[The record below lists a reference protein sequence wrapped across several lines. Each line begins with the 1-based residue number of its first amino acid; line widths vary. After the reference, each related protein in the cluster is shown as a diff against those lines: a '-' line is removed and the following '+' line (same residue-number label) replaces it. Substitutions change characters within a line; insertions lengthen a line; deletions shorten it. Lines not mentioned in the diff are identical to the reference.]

1 MSKKFLLISQVFYP
15 DQVSTANLFTGLC
28 SLLVEEN
35 IEVEAWSA
43 HPSYTNF
50 KRQPKRILYKGVNII
65 YLPSTNFDKSTIA
78 GRSVNI
84 LTFMISASLKL
95 LFSKE
100 KTPVWALT
108 NPPFLGILLSHICS
122 LKKRK
127 FIYILL
133 DIFPEGLVRLGKVSR
148 LNIFIKLWQHLFVL
162 TLKKSEVIIV
172 IGRDTEQFVVDICK
186 ECQDRIEYIPH
197 WQDDDLIFPVAFDKN
212 NFVTE
217 KGLKES
223 FVVQYSGNIGIWNEV
238 RTMGR
243 AVKKNIENVFFIFVG
258 GGIRKPELL
267 SEFEIKDQK
276 NVLMLPFQ
284 DNIDFNNTMAASHV
298 HLVTLKQGLEG
309 MAVPCKIY
317 GILAAGRPVI
327 ALVPEHSE
335 IANIVREENCGL
347 VVDPDDLDGLINA
360 IFFLKDNDGIRRQMG
375 QNGRK
380 AFENKYTTRIAA
392 KAYKK
397 ILDKVT

>member
-1 MSKKFLLISQVFYP
+1 MPKKFLLISQIFYP

-35 IEVEAWSA
+35 IEVEVWSA

-84 LTFMISASLKL
+84 ITFIISASLKL

-108 NPPFLGILLSHICS
+108 NPPFLGILLSQICS

-133 DIFPEGLVRLGKVSR
+133 DIFPEGLVRLRKVSGQ
-148 LNIFIKLWQHLFVL
+148 NTFIKLWQRLFVL

-172 IGRDTEQFVVDICK
+172 IGRDTEQFVVNICQ
-186 ECQDRIEYIPH
+186 ECKDRIEYIPH
-197 WQDDDLIFPVAFDKN
+197 WQDDNLIFPVDFDKN
-212 NFVTE
+212 NFVIE
-217 KGLKES
+217 RGLKES

-284 DNIDFNNTMAASHV
+284 DNIDFNNIMAVSHV
-298 HLVTLKQGLEG
+298 HLVTLQQGLEG

-335 IANIVREENCGL
+335 IAYLVREENCGL

-360 IFFLKDNDGIRRQMG
+360 ISFLKDNDDIRRQMG
-375 QNGRK
+375 KNGRK
-380 AFENKYTTRIAA
+380 AFEKKYTTRIAA

>member
-1 MSKKFLLISQVFYP
+1 MPKKFLLISQIFYP

-28 SLLVEEN
+28 SLLIEEN
-35 IEVEAWSA
+35 IEVEVWSA

-84 LTFMISASLKL
+84 ITFIISASLKL

-108 NPPFLGILLSHICS
+108 NPPFLGILLSQICS

-133 DIFPEGLVRLGKVSR
+133 DIFPEGLVRLRKVSGQ
-148 LNIFIKLWQHLFVL
+148 NTFIKLWQRLFVL

-172 IGRDTEQFVVDICK
+172 IGRDTEQFVVNICQ
-186 ECQDRIEYIPH
+186 ECKDRIEYIPH
-197 WQDDDLIFPVAFDKN
+197 WQDDNLIFPVDFDKN
-212 NFVTE
+212 NFVIE
-217 KGLKES
+217 RGLKES

-284 DNIDFNNTMAASHV
+284 DNIDFNNIMAVSHV
-298 HLVTLKQGLEG
+298 HLVTLQQGLEG

-335 IANIVREENCGL
+335 IAYLVREENCGL

-360 IFFLKDNDGIRRQMG
+360 ISFLKDNDDIRRQMG
-375 QNGRK
+375 KNGRK
-380 AFENKYTTRIAA
+380 AFEKKYTTRIAA

>member
-1 MSKKFLLISQVFYP
+1 
-15 DQVSTANLFTGLC
+15 
-28 SLLVEEN
+28 
-35 IEVEAWSA
+35 
-43 HPSYTNF
+43 
-50 KRQPKRILYKGVNII
+50 
-65 YLPSTNFDKSTIA
+65 
-78 GRSVNI
+78 
-84 LTFMISASLKL
+84 MISASLKL

-100 KTPVWALT
+100 KIPVWALT

-127 FIYILL
+127 FIYVLL

-148 LNIFIKLWQHLFVL
+148 RNIFIKLWQHLFVL

-172 IGRDTEQFVVDICK
+172 IGRDTEQFVVDICH

-197 WQDDDLIFPVAFDKN
+197 WQDEDLIFPVDFDKN

-258 GGIRKPELL
+258 GGIKKPELL

-284 DNIDFNNTMAASHV
+284 DNIDFNNIMAASHV

-360 IFFLKDNDGIRRQMG
+360 ITFLKDSDGIRRQMG
-375 QNGRK
+375 QNGRN

>member
-65 YLPSTNFDKSTIA
+65 YLPSTNFNKSTIA

-100 KTPVWALT
+100 KIPVWALT

-127 FIYILL
+127 FIYVLL

-148 LNIFIKLWQHLFVL
+148 RNIFIKLWQHLFVL

-197 WQDDDLIFPVAFDKN
+197 WQDEDLIFPVDFDKN

-258 GGIRKPELL
+258 GGIKKPELL

-284 DNIDFNNTMAASHV
+284 DNIDFNNIMAASHV

-375 QNGRK
+375 QNGRN

>member
-65 YLPSTNFDKSTIA
+65 YLPSTNFNKSTIA

-100 KTPVWALT
+100 KIPVWALT

-284 DNIDFNNTMAASHV
+284 DNFDFNNTMAASHV

>member
-50 KRQPKRILYKGVNII
+50 IRQPKRTLYKGVNII
-65 YLPSTNFDKSTIA
+65 YLPSTNFDKNTIA

-100 KTPVWALT
+100 KFPVWALT

-133 DIFPEGLVRLGKVSR
+133 DLFPEGLIRLGKVSR
-148 LNIFIKLWQHLFVL
+148 QNIFIKLWQHLFVL
-162 TLKKSEVIIV
+162 ALKKSEVIIV
-172 IGRDTEQFVVDICK
+172 IGRDTEQFVVDICQ
-186 ECQDRIEYIPH
+186 ECQDKIEYIPH
-197 WQDDDLIFPVAFDKN
+197 WQDEDLIFPVDFDKN
-212 NFVTE
+212 NLVTE

-258 GGIRKPELL
+258 GGIRKSELL

-284 DNIDFNNTMAASHV
+284 DNIDFNNIMAASHV

-347 VVDPDDLDGLINA
+347 VVDPDDLDGLIKA
-360 IFFLKDNDGIRRQMG
+360 ITFLKDNDGIRRQMG
-375 QNGRK
+375 QNGRN